1 MTPPSRRQLLA
12 TAAGVGLV
20 TLGAGPARAAVGLS
34 PVELTQSAQIR
45 AGESLPRVALDWRE
59 TVNGSV
65 RDHTDLTTVSSANV
79 GDLGLVV
86 DEAVVPGDTG
96 AVTLRATLLD
106 DGDAVPTAELSLH
119 FALTETAENGT
130 TEPERKAGDDGA
142 PEGDLHTTA
151 TVTIW
156 KDMGLGTG
164 NGRNE
169 DIPYLTDGEEVIASG
184 TFADVA
190 ADPAF
195 DDGYLLAR
203 NGETCLAPGDSV
215 YVSFRWAVPR
225 EAGNLIQGDSARF
238 SVGIAPRRCT
248 E

>member
-1 MTPPSRRQLLA
+1 MTLPSRRRILA
-12 TAAGVGLV
+12 TAASLGLL

-34 PVELTQSAQIR
+34 PVELTQTTQIR
-45 AGESLPRVALDWRE
+45 AGDPLPPIALDWRE
-59 TVNGSV
+59 TVNGVV
-65 RDHTDLTTVSSANV
+65 REHTDLTAVSSENV
-79 GDLGLVV
+79 GDVGLVV
-86 DEAVVPGDTG
+86 DEAVLPGDTG

-106 DGDAVPTAELSLH
+106 DADAVPSAELYLY

-130 TEPERKAGDDGA
+130 TEPEREAGDDGA

-151 TVTIW
+151 TITIW

-169 DIPYLTDGEEVIASG
+169 DVPYLTDGDEVIAAG
-184 TFADVA
+184 TLA
-190 ADPAF
+190 AVGAEPAL
-195 DDGYLLAR
+195 DGGYLLAR
-203 NGETCLAPGDSV
+203 DGETCLAAGDSV

-225 EAGNLIQGDSARF
+225 DAGNLIQGDSARF
-238 SVGIAPRRCT
+238 SVGVAPRRCA